1 MTKTVLNGRLA
12 FAAVMLV
19 GLILPAVFER
29 HMVDLLVYAGLYTIA
44 GLGVG
49 LLLGQCGIVN
59 LAQALFYGI
68 GAYASA

>member
-1 MTKTVLNGRLA
+1 
-12 FAAVMLV
+12 ML
-19 GLILPAVFER
+19 L
-29 HMVDLLVYAGLYTIA
+29 LLVLAWALAPLLLSRHLIDLFVFAGLFTIG

-68 GAYASA
+68 GAYSSAYVTV